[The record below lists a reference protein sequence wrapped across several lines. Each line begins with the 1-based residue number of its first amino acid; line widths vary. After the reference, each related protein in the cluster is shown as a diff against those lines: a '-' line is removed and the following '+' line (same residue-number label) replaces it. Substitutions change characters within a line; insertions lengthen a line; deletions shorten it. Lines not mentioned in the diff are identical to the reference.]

1 MGKYLTEAQ
10 LRLIQEELSLLYS
23 LPYAIDLVGTAWEQV
38 LARAKGG
45 VWTGKRDNRARPDV
59 TTGEGE
65 EEVRYSVKTEAL
77 RVTRDRGRAAD
88 FLGLEEDLIVARPK
102 VDELLGDPRALSNMP
117 PDDLGAQVLRFY
129 NERIVQHYKWDV
141 LSILLRVGSTEFI
154 YWEERPAPLYD
165 PAAYWWRDSGRA
177 AGGDRNINGYPLGV
191 ARDTDPAAL
200 PRARFKWT
208 SGGKQFYVLY
218 DIPRDAD
225 IFAVSPL
232 QLTREEIRQALQ
244 AKLAEKLRGAGVTL
258 PT

>member
-1 MGKYLTEAQ
+1 MGRYLTDEQ
-10 LRLIQEELSLLYS
+10 LALIQDELSLLYS

-65 EEVRYSVKTEAL
+65 EQVRYSVKTEAL
-77 RVTRDRGRAAD
+77 RVTRDRARAAD
-88 FLGLEEDLIVARPK
+88 FLGRKEDLIVARPK
-102 VDELLGDPRALSNMP
+102 VDELLGDPRTLSGMP
-117 PDDLGAQVLRFY
+117 ADELGSLVLRFY
-129 NERIVQHYKWDV
+129 NDRIVRHYKWDV
-141 LSILLRVGSTEFI
+141 ISILLRVGNTEFI
-154 YWEERPAPLYD
+154 YWEERPVPLYD
-165 PAAYWWRDSGRA
+165 PPAYWWRDSDRA
-177 AGGDRNINGYPLGV
+177 TGGNRNINGYPLSV
-191 ARDTDPAAL
+191 ARDTDLGAL

-218 DIPRDAD
+218 DIPKDAD
-225 IFAVSPL
+225 LLVISPL

-244 AKLAEKLRGAGVTL
+244 TKLVEKLRAAGVAV